1 MELEQERALVLTA
14 PTTEALAEL
23 DRALRANFGISLAL
37 LTSEGEIAYPDSA
50 PAGFPESADLR
61 RVCSEMTVETEQA
74 SVPFGDS
81 GTAHVVRV
89 SDMRNLLGTLVGYS
103 SNGKP
108 VSTGESEGANVSG
121 ILRAFASMAAE
132 VSSKEVAMDSLT
144 EELAR
149 RYEDLT
155 LVYELADNM
164 EVGKE
169 AESGVEVILKTA
181 IQHLEVDFLIVFAQ
195 ITKRRKI
202 YYTSKSAV
210 RPGRAERAALYRLES
225 HVRSTVLDEE
235 KHMVVN
241 DLRDDGRFA
250 YVDGICSHVLS
261 VPVHVSEQE
270 IGAITVVRSF
280 GKERFFMGDVKL
292 ISALAKQVAIVTRNA
307 RLFGEVRSLFLNL
320 VKSLISIVE
329 AKHKYTKGHS
339 ERVHEISCFLGRHL
353 GLRKKTR
360 DVLHWASLFHDVG
373 KISVPDVILNKPG
386 KLTEEEFSII
396 RQHPVVGHNVL
407 SHIEQLRE
415 ALPGIRHHH
424 EKLDGSGYPD
434 GLAGDRIPLTAR
446 IIAVADVYDA
456 LTSTRSYRPAMPT
469 KKALDIIREGSGDH
483 FDPRVLQMF
492 LRKHDEIAQMIDSM
506 NASTVAV

>member
-1 MELEQERALVLTA
+1 MELEQERTLVLTVQTA
-14 PTTEALAEL
+14 EALAEL
-23 DRALRANFGISLAL
+23 DQALKANFGISLAL
-37 LTSEGEIAYPDSA
+37 LTSAGEIAYPDSD
-50 PAGFPESADLR
+50 PAGLPEDADLR
-61 RVCSEMTVETEQA
+61 RLFSETPPETEGA
-74 SVPFGDS
+74 SFAFGDR
-81 GTAHVVRV
+81 GTAHVVGVWDVRK
-89 SDMRNLLGTLVGYS
+89 LLGTLVGYS

-108 VSTGESEGANVSG
+108 VSPGESARANVFG

-132 VSSKEVAMDSLT
+132 ASSKEAAMDSLA

-149 RYEDLT
+149 RYEDLS
-155 LVYELADNM
+155 LVYELAGNM

-169 AESGVEVILKTA
+169 AAPRVEAILKA
-181 IQHLEVDFLIVFAQ
+181 VARHLDLDVLIAFSP
-195 ITKRRKI
+195 ITKRRRMYCALKGADRLSR
-202 YYTSKSAV
+202 TD
-210 RPGRAERAALYRLES
+210 RAALYKLES
-225 HVRSTVLDEE
+225 HVRSIVLGNGE
-235 KHMVVN
+235 HVVIN
-241 DLRDDGRFA
+241 NLHEDGRFA

-261 VPVHVSEQE
+261 VPMHVSDQE
-270 IGAITVVRSF
+270 IGAVTVVRNF

-307 RLFGEVRSLFLNL
+307 RLFKEVRSLFLNL

-339 ERVHEISCFLGRHL
+339 ERVHEISCFLGKHL
-353 GLRKKTR
+353 GLRKRAR

-434 GLAGDRIPLTAR
+434 GLAGDQIPFTAR

-469 KKALDIIREGSGDH
+469 KKALDIMRQGSGNH
-483 FDPRVLQMF
+483 FDPRVLQVF
-492 LRKHDEIAQMIDSM
+492 LRKHDEIARMLDSI
-506 NASTVAV
+506 NVSAIAV

>member
-1 MELEQERALVLTA
+1 MELEEERALVLTA
-14 PTTEALAEL
+14 PTAEALAEL
-23 DRALRANFGISLAL
+23 DQALKVNFGMSLAL
-37 LTSEGEIAYPDSA
+37 LTSEGEIAYPDSD
-50 PAGFPESADLR
+50 PAGLPHDADLR
-61 RVCSEMTVETEQA
+61 RLFSHTVSEVEDA
-74 SVPFGDS
+74 SLPFGEN
-81 GTAHVVRV
+81 GTAHVVGVR
-89 SDMRNLLGTLVGYS
+89 DMRNLLGTLVGYS
-103 SNGKP
+103 DNGKP
-108 VSTGESEGANVSG
+108 VSDGESERANVFG

-132 VSSKEVAMDSLT
+132 VSSKEIAVDSLSD
-144 EELAR
+144 ELAR

-155 LVYELADNM
+155 LVYELADHM

-169 AESGVEVILKTA
+169 AESRVEAIIKTA
-181 IQHLEVDFLIVFAQ
+181 TQRLELDFLILFGP
-195 ITKRRKI
+195 ITQRRRI
-202 YYTSKSAV
+202 YRASKGSG
-210 RPGRAERAALYRLES
+210 RLGRAERAALYKLES
-225 HVRSTVLDEE
+225 HVRSIVLADEE
-235 KHMVVN
+235 HVVIN
-241 DLRDDGRFA
+241 NLREDGRFA
-250 YVDGICSHVLS
+250 YLDGICSHVLS
-261 VPVHVSEQE
+261 VPVHVSDEE
-270 IGAITVVRSF
+270 IGAITVVRNL

-307 RLFGEVRSLFLNL
+307 RLFREVRSLFLNL

-339 ERVHEISCFLGRHL
+339 ERVHEISCFLGKHL
-353 GLRKKTR
+353 GLRKKAR

-386 KLTEEEFSII
+386 KLTEEEFAII

-434 GLAGDRIPLTAR
+434 GLAGDQIPFTAR

-469 KKALDIIREGSGDH
+469 KKALDIMREGSGNH
-483 FDPRVLQMF
+483 FDPRVLQVF
-492 LRKHDEIAQMIDSM
+492 LRKHDEIARMLDSI
-506 NASTVAV
+506 NASAIAV